1 MICRVHRV
9 TNSQTWQSDF
19 HFHFGGLVWL
29 MGKTP
34 CVRARGK
41 YIWEFS
47 SVAQSCSTLCDLMDC
62 STSGFPVHHQLP
74 ELAQTHVHWVGDAI
88 LPSHPLLSPSPAFN
102 LSQHQGLFQWV
113 SSSHWGQSMR
123 VSASASILPMNIQD
137 WFPLRLTVIYIYIY
151 VYTYTYIYLYGKE
164 YLYLLFTFAVGL
176 KLLKIEVCSALCPWA
191 HRLWKRVRLM
201 LAQAHL
207 RLASSPPPLFSFINQ
222 PKSFLVH
229 LTLIMKFMFLNIAAH
244 AALLDSDS

>member
-1 MICRVHRV
+1 M
-9 TNSQTWQSDF
+9 SQ
-19 HFHFGGLVWL
+19 
-29 MGKTP
+29 P
-34 CVRARGK
+34 
-41 YIWEFS
+41 
-47 SVAQSCSTLCDLMDC
+47 
-62 STSGFPVHHQLP
+62 
-74 ELAQTHVHWVGDAI
+74 
-88 LPSHPLLSPSPAFN
+88 
-102 LSQHQGLFQWV
+102 
-113 SSSHWGQSMR
+113 
-123 VSASASILPMNIQD
+123 
-137 WFPLRLTVIYIYIY
+137 FPLRPKYESFSFSINSSNEYSGLISFKIDCDIYIYIY

-229 LTLIMKFMFLNIAAH
+229 LPLIMKFMFLNIAAH